1 MKNKLLL
8 FCVCILYALQSFSQT
23 SVVGKSQNYS
33 TNRKVLIK
41 EYNYPA
47 TIACANSGADSVT
60 FIYTDGTMQS
70 AEIVIRGYWI
80 NDIAIVKDTLF
91 FCGRTAGNSPTSGI
105 FGFFKFNSSFTP
117 VSGIHICD
125 NILAGET
132 SNKVIELTRMKP
144 FFTSYGERHVAC
156 LGFCDYFLNH
166 CFIDFYSMNAPTT
179 MWNYFGGIPNNE
191 NETFSDVTLV
201 STYLTSQKYI
211 VTSGFDTRYGKYI
224 NLRVYNPDYTLDP
237 TGIENRMFTYSVDPV
252 CANEWSTDRV
262 LLSPVGDGIF
272 STASVRDGHYN
283 NCENPGLC
291 DYSLHIAFYNIAA
304 LLSNSVFAMTQDIY
318 VNLSS
323 TIKKDLERYIVKPST
338 KTLALLHNYG
348 ECSIGQRSVFCE
360 VDYPSLTSAG
370 SLRAFQYPDN
380 NLQGM
385 STYKNQTKYVMS
397 GFSRS
402 DNNWLKYEME
412 TFGSN
417 SLCAEKVDY
426 KYYAGQ
432 TLSSINEES
441 GFSTIMGKVTWEN
454 ISYERRYLG
463 VHKECDNGSR
473 EE

>member
-8 FCVCILYALQSFSQT
+8 FCVFILYALQSFSQT

-33 TNRKVLIK
+33 TNKKVLIK
-41 EYNYPA
+41 EYDYPV

-125 NILAGET
+125 NIIVGDLDDPAR
-132 SNKVIELTRMKP
+132 ELTRMEA
-144 FFTSYGERHVAC
+144 FVTSYGERHVAC
-156 LGFCDYFLNH
+156 IGISKKYRQA
-166 CFIDFYSMNAPTT
+166 CFIDMYAMTAITNA
-179 MWNYFGGIPNNE
+179 WYYFSGITNNE
-191 NETFSDVTLV
+191 NETFTDVKRV
-201 STYLTSQKYI
+201 STYLDSRNYI
-211 VTSGFDTRYGKYI
+211 VTSGFDTRYGRYI

-237 TGIENRMFTYSVDPV
+237 TGIENRMFTFSVDPV
-252 CANEWSTDRV
+252 CPKEWTTDRV
-262 LLSPVGDGIF
+262 LLSPVGNGIF
-272 STASVRDGHYN
+272 SSVSVRNGHYN
-283 NCENPGLC
+283 NFINP
-291 DYSLHIAFYNIAA
+291 DVNDVSLHIAFYDISA
-304 LLSNSVFAMTQDIY
+304 LLSNSVFAMIQDIY
-318 VNLSS
+318 VNLNASLDR
-323 TIKKDLERYIVKPST
+323 TMDQYITKPST
-338 KTLALLHNYG
+338 ETLAFLHNYG
-348 ECSIGQRSVFCE
+348 DSNGVQQSVFCE
-360 VDYPSLTSAG
+360 VDYPSLASAG
-370 SLRAFQYPDN
+370 SLRAYQYPDN
-380 NLQGM
+380 NMQGM

-402 DNNWLKYEME
+402 NNNWLKYEME

-441 GFSTIMGKVTWEN
+441 GFTTIMGQVKWEN